1 MHLKCERPLL
11 RRTFLR
17 QSGAALA
24 ASAVASF
31 AQTNSRSRTAPQ
43 STPSLSRQFA
53 RWAAGLKYE
62 DLPPA
67 VIDRAKGVTLQA
79 LSSVLLG
86 SQMPAGQEAIKL
98 ITSEE
103 SGARNGATIL
113 VDGAKAT
120 KSGAAYANAEMAV
133 SPMPNV

>member
-1 MHLKCERPLL
+1 MWGFRVLTRSSDWPDNIRGVIMYANRERPLL

-53 RWAAGLKYE
+53 RWAAGLKYD
-62 DLPPA
+62 DLPPT

-79 LSSVLLG
+79 LS
-86 SQMPAGQEAIKL
+86 
-98 ITSEE
+98 
-103 SGARNGATIL
+103 
-113 VDGAKAT
+113 
-120 KSGAAYANAEMAV
+120 
-133 SPMPNV
+133 